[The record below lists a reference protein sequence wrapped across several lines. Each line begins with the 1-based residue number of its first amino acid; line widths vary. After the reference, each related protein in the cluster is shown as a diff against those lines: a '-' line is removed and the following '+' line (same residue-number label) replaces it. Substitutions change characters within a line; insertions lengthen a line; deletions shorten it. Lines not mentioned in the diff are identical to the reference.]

1 MDQKID
7 AKIKEE
13 ILAKL
18 EETSEMET
26 GSEEQLKSADYVAKL
41 HKMQLDASEA
51 EARRQ
56 EEEARRK
63 DSKVSMWVGVGTQV
77 GLGVLGWALYAI
89 LHMKDL
95 KFEET
100 GTITSQTARNHWGI
114 FKPRVK

>member
-18 EETSEMET
+18 EETSKMEA

-41 HKMQLDASEA
+41 HKMQLDTVEA

-56 EEEARRK
+56 EEEAKRK

-77 GLGVLGWALYAI
+77 GLAVLGWGLYAI

-100 GTITSQTARNHWGI
+100 GTVSSQTARNHWGI
-114 FKPRVK
+114 FKPRMK